1 MKPGFSRR
9 IFTAGTLLSDVGF
22 LLGRIPSI
30 VGALRDERISRAF
43 VEKIMTVTSAVNGCT
58 YCSWF
63 HAKQAL
69 ASGISEEEVK
79 NMLNLQFQ
87 ADATDFDTPALL
99 YAQHISKTDLAKD
112 DQMTRRLLD
121 FYGERTAGHIVLF
134 IRVIVFGNLLGNT
147 WDAVLSRLKGEP
159 AQGSSVVFEC
169 VFFLLTF
176 WFMLPTMIL
185 SRRESTKRSLPGA
198 TPDSASVREER

>member
-9 IFTAGTLLSDVGF
+9 IFTAGTFLSDVGF

-58 YCSWF
+58 YCTWF
-63 HAKQAL
+63 HAKQAV

-87 ADATDFDTPALL
+87 AGATDFETPALL
-99 YAQHISKTDLAKD
+99 YAQHFSETDRAPD
-112 DQMTRRLLD
+112 DEMTRRLFD
-121 FYGERTAGHIVLF
+121 FYGEQTAEHVVLF
-134 IRVIVFGNLLGNT
+134 IRMIVFGNLLGNT
-147 WDAVLSRLKGEP
+147 WDAILGRWKAEP
-159 AQGSSVVFEC
+159 APGSSVVFEC

-176 WFMLPTMIL
+176 WFMLPAMIL
-185 SRRESTKRSLPGA
+185 SRQKSTKGSLPGE